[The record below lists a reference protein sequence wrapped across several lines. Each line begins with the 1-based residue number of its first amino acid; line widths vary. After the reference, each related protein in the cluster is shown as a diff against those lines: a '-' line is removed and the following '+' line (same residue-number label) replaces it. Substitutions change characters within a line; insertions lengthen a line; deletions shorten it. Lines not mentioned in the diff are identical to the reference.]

1 MPGASTPRVKAVC
14 FSSSELCITSHTGST
29 TGQGRSF
36 TINCSGFG
44 QPRVEPAVLD
54 SMLSRKAFHPVISLE
69 VRVQVNIS
77 FTTAILDVDEQL
89 QLMTSFLWLEMV
101 WDNPLIRWS
110 PEECEGIRKMSV
122 LARNLWLLDIFIV
135 EFTEKEKTPR
145 GLTAFVSNEGH
156 IQFKKPMKV
165 PSLCNLDIFYFP
177 FDQQNCTLTFC
188 SRLYT
193 ADNLILGMEK
203 EVWEMAA
210 ASQNIVP
217 VHGEWK
223 LLSITKATPKL
234 STDTHLHDQIVFYV
248 AIKRRLRFYVLHLL
262 VPSGLL
268 VAIDALSFF
277 LPTENVNLTPF
288 KTALLLAY
296 IVFLL
301 LMNDLLLLPFGGGPL
316 ISVYFALCLSLMV
329 TGLLETICITHLL
342 HLSPT
347 PPPPVPHR
355 LHSLLLRRPG
365 PGEAALLH
373 PAHGNQGPGQSR
385 ACLPGLKEPGE
396 PEPSGCPESGGA
408 RREQEVVEL
417 WVRFGHLMDTLLFR
431 LYLLFLASSL
441 VSVIVLW
448 ST

>member
-1 MPGASTPRVKAVC
+1 
-14 FSSSELCITSHTGST
+14 SHTGST

-54 SMLSRKAFHPVISLE
+54 SMLNRKAFHPVISLE

-77 FTTAILDVDEQL
+77 FTTAILDV
-89 QLMTSFLWLEMV
+89 V

-135 EFTEKEKTPR
+135 ELCVLRAVESQEETPSPSTSRAHHTCLPLHFSCSTEKEKTPR

-223 LLSITKATPKL
+223 LLSITKATPK
-234 STDTHLHDQIVFYV
+234 TAMDTHLHDQIVFYV

-301 LMNDLLLLPFGGGPL
+301 LMNDLLLTPFRLQAAFPAG
-316 ISVYFALCLSLMV
+316 VYFALCLSLMV

-342 HLSPT
+342 LSPT
-347 PPPPVPHR
+347 TQPPPVPCW
-355 LHSLLLRRPG
+355 LHSLLLCCP
-365 PGEAALLH
+365 LH